1 MPDGLTR
8 RVLRWFR
15 VPAEPEPPAGD
26 PSSIRV
32 FRAAPNFFRYRL
44 VGWAIG
50 QVGTFIG
57 LLVGLVLGWNLI
69 DDFSGN
75 RLPGILITIVGVFA
89 WLAFLFQVPVTFAAL
104 RLDYE
109 LRWYMLSDRAI
120 RIREGIVNVREKTMT
135 FANIQQISVKQ
146 GPLQRLLGIADIEVR
161 TAGGGA
167 SGEAKDSMHRGY
179 FRGVADAESI
189 RDTIRDRVRRYRD
202 AGLGDTDGPVPEPA
216 GEAIRGGGPAEG
228 SRAGLAPGA
237 VAPATLEA
245 ARAVLAEARA
255 LRLEHTT
262 HHPEEAGQ

>member
-1 MPDGLTR
+1 MPDWLSR

-50 QVGTFIG
+50 QAGTFIG
-57 LLVGLVLGWNLI
+57 LVVGLVLGWSFI
-69 DDFSGN
+69 DDVSGN
-75 RLPGILITIVGVFA
+75 RLPGFLITLIGAFA
-89 WLAFLFQVPVTFAAL
+89 WLAFVFQIPVTFAAL

-120 RIREGIVNVREKTMT
+120 RIREGIVKVREKTMT

-146 GPLQRLLGIADIEVR
+146 GPLQRWLKIADIEVR
-161 TAGGGA
+161 TAGGG
-167 SGEAKDSMHRGY
+167 SSDEAGDDMHRGY

-189 RDTIRDRVRRYRD
+189 RDTIRDRVRAYRD
-202 AGLGDTDGPVPEPA
+202 AGLGDSPSREALYDGTSTTAP
-216 GEAIRGGGPAEG
+216 GPA
-228 SRAGLAPGA
+228 SAHTAA
-237 VAPATLEA
+237 LEA
-245 ARAVLAEARA
+245 AGQVLDAARA
-255 LRLEHTT
+255 LRATV
-262 HHPEEAGQ
+262 GR